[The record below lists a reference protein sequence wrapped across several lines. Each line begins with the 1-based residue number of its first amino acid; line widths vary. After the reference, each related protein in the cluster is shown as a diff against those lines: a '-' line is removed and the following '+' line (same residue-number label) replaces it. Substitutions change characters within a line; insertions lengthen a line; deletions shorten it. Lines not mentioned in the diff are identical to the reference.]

1 MKKKVD
7 ESSDEMSP
15 ASEIE
20 SSDSDSEV
28 PDKRF
33 KCEQREVVS
42 RDKNTDLNTGQE
54 SYIMS

>member
-1 MKKKVD
+1 MKKKV

-33 KCEQREVVS
+33 KSEQREAVS
-42 RDKNTDLNTGQE
+42 REQNTNLSTGQE